1 MTHEDLIV
9 LRHSASHILASAV
22 QELYPTA
29 KLGIGPAIDNGFYYD
44 FDIDTAFSEEDI
56 GRIEKKMQQIIDS
69 KLPFEKQTMKK
80 AEAHD
85 FFKAR
90 GEIYKCE
97 LIDELPGDEVSVFK
111 TGGFSDLCKGPHIAD
126 TGELRA
132 FKILSVAGAYWR
144 GNEKNKMLKRIYGT
158 AFANTKDL
166 KKYLFQLEEAK
177 KRDHR
182 LLGKQLDL
190 FSFHEEGPGF
200 PFFHPKGLSV
210 YSALIDYWREE
221 HRQEGYVEI
230 KTPIILR
237 EELWKQSGHYDH
249 YKDHM
254 YFTEMDGAGYAVKPM
269 NCPGGLLVYRTRQH
283 SYREFPIKVAELG
296 QVHRH
301 ELSGVLHGLFRV
313 KTFTIDDAHIFCLE
327 DQIEDEVA
335 KAIRLILKLYK
346 TFAFEYVHMELSTR
360 PEKSMGTDQ
369 IWEQATASLRNA
381 LDATTSE
388 YTVNEGD
395 GAFYG
400 PKIDF
405 HIHDSI
411 GRSWQCGT
419 VQLDFSMPERF
430 GLEYVGTDG
439 AAHQPVMIHR
449 AAFGSIERF
458 LGILIE
464 HYAGAFPLW
473 LSPLQVR
480 VISISEKVEDYARS
494 IERVLCRNGFKSDC
508 DLRGEKIGYKIR
520 EAEALKINY
529 MIIVGEKERES
540 QTISVRGRGR
550 KDLGSCEL
558 SEFIEKLHAEVKA
571 KK

>member
-1 MTHEDLIV
+1 MTPEDLIV

-22 QELYPTA
+22 QELYPAA

-44 FDIDTAFSEEDI
+44 FDIDTAFSDDDI
-56 GRIEKKMQQIIDS
+56 GRIEKKMQQIVDS
-69 KLPFEKQTMKK
+69 RLPFEKQTMKK
-80 AEAHD
+80 AEAHA
-85 FFKAR
+85 FFKER
-90 GEIYKCE
+90 DEIYKCE
-97 LIDELPGDEVSVFK
+97 LIDELPGEKVTVFK
-111 TGGFSDLCKGPHIAD
+111 TGEFYDLCKGPHIAD
-126 TGELRA
+126 TGELRS

-182 LLGKQLDL
+182 LLGRQLDL

-210 YSALIDYWREE
+210 YSELIDYWREE

-327 DQIEDEVA
+327 DQIEEEVA
-335 KAIRLILKLYK
+335 KAICLILKLYK
-346 TFAFEYVHMELSTR
+346 TFAFEDVHMELSTR
-360 PEKSMGTDQ
+360 PEKSMGSDQ
-369 IWEQATASLRNA
+369 IWEQATGSLRSA
-381 LDATTSE
+381 LDATTRDF
-388 YTVNEGD
+388 TVNEGD

-405 HIHDSI
+405 HIRDSI

-430 GLEYVGTDG
+430 GLEYVGPDG

-494 IERVLCRNGFKSDC
+494 IERALCRDGFKSDC
-508 DLRGEKIGYKIR
+508 DLRGEKIGYKVR

-540 QTISVRGRGR
+540 HTISVRGRGR
-550 KDLGSCEL
+550 KDLGTCEL
-558 SEFIEKLHAEVKA
+558 TEFMEKLHAEIKA